1 MEIKDMTMEQIEAR
15 LAEIKTEI
23 DGEGA
28 DIEALSAE
36 VDSLEERQS
45 AIRAEAAEKR
55 SLLDKVANMN
65 ATPIDTVEE
74 RTEKMNGKVEVEY
87 RNTHEYI
94 VKFAEWFK
102 DQDNAEKR
110 AALLT
115 ENVDGQI
122 AVPDLVYDEIKT
134 AWDEDEI
141 LRDIPRMSVKGNL
154 KVNFEISASGAV
166 KHTEGSG
173 AVDEQTLTEGIV
185 TMVPAYFKK
194 WKSFSDE
201 VMSMRGEAFLRYIYR
216 ELAHYIMKAI
226 SDDLIAQIAQLG
238 TTATATAPAAAK
250 ISGAPSIGLVA
261 QAMGNLSD
269 EANRPVVVMNKLTWS
284 AFKAAQYAG
293 QFNVDPFEGLEV
305 RFSNELPAY
314 SAASTSDVYMIVG
327 DFRQGALINM
337 PNGEDIEFTFD
348 NLTRKK
354 EDLVEV
360 LGKLYAAVAPV
371 ASGAFV
377 NVAKA

>member
-1 MEIKDMTMEQIEAR
+1 MEIKDMQMEDIEAR
-15 LAEIKTEI
+15 LAEITKEI

-28 DIEALSAE
+28 DIEALNAE
-36 VDSLEERQS
+36 VDQLVERQS
-45 AIRAEAAEKR
+45 AIKQAAEEKR
-55 SLLDKVANMN
+55 SLLEKVASMDV
-65 ATPIDTVEE
+65 TPIDSVEE
-74 RTEKMNGKVEVEY
+74 RETKMEIEY
-87 RNTHEYI
+87 RNTPEYI
-94 VKFAEWFK
+94 EKYAEWFK

-115 ENVDGQI
+115 ENVDGTI

-134 AWDEDEI
+134 AWDDDEI
-141 LRDIPRMSVKGNL
+141 LRDIPRLSVKGNL

-201 VMSMRGEAFLRYIYR
+201 VLSMRGEAFLRYIYR
-216 ELAHYIMKAI
+216 ELAHHIMKAI
-226 SDDLIAQIAQLG
+226 SDDLIDQISQLG

-250 ISGAPSIGLVA
+250 ITGAPAVGLVA
-261 QAMGNLSD
+261 TAMGNLSD
-269 EANRPVVVMNKLTWS
+269 EANRPVIVMNKLTWA

-293 QFNVDPFEGLEV
+293 SFNVDPFEGLEV
-305 RFSNELPAY
+305 RFTNKLKAY
-314 SAASTSDVYMIVG
+314 SAASAGEVYMIVG

-337 PNGEDIEFTFD
+337 PNGEAIEYTFD
-348 NLTRKK
+348 NISRKK

-371 ASGAFV
+371 ACGAFV

>member
-1 MEIKDMTMEQIEAR
+1 MEIKDMQMEDIEAR
-15 LAEIKTEI
+15 LAEITKEI

-28 DIEALSAE
+28 DIEALNAE
-36 VDSLEERQS
+36 VDQLVERQS
-45 AIRAEAAEKR
+45 AIKQAAEEKR
-55 SLLDKVANMN
+55 SLLEKVASMDV
-65 ATPIDTVEE
+65 TPIDSVEE
-74 RTEKMNGKVEVEY
+74 RETKMEIEY
-87 RNTHEYI
+87 RNTPEYI
-94 VKFAEWFK
+94 EKYAEWFK

-115 ENVDGQI
+115 ENVDGTI

-134 AWDEDEI
+134 AWDDDEI
-141 LRDIPRMSVKGNL
+141 LRDIPRLSVKGNL

-201 VMSMRGEAFLRYIYR
+201 VLSMRGEAFLRYIYR
-216 ELAHYIMKAI
+216 ELAHHIMKAI
-226 SDDLIAQIAQLG
+226 SDDLIDQISQLG

-250 ISGAPSIGLVA
+250 ITGAPAVGLVA
-261 QAMGNLSD
+261 TTMGNLSD
-269 EANRPVVVMNKLTWS
+269 EANRPVIVMNKLTWA

-293 QFNVDPFEGLEV
+293 SFNVDPFEGLEV
-305 RFSNELPAY
+305 RFTNKLKAY
-314 SAASTSDVYMIVG
+314 SAASAGEVYMIVG

-337 PNGEDIEFTFD
+337 PNGEAIEYTFD
-348 NLTRKK
+348 NISRKK

-371 ASGAFV
+371 ACGAFV

>member
-65 ATPIDTVEE
+65 VTPIDTVEE
-74 RTEKMNGKVEVEY
+74 RENKMENIEY
-87 RNTHEYI
+87 RNTPEYI
-94 VKFAEWFK
+94 EKFAEWFK

-141 LRDIPRMSVKGNL
+141 LRDIPRLSVKGNL
-154 KVNFEISASGAV
+154 KVNFEISASDAV

-173 AVDEQTLTEGIV
+173 AVDEQTMTEGII

-216 ELAHYIMKAI
+216 ELAHHIMKAI
-226 SDDLIAQIAQLG
+226 SDDLIDQIAQLG
-238 TTATATAPAAAK
+238 TTATDTAPAAAK
-250 ISGAPSIGLVA
+250 ITGAPSIGLVA

-305 RFSNELPAY
+305 RFTNKLKAY

-337 PNGEDIEFTFD
+337 PNGDDIEYTFD
-348 NLTRKK
+348 NISRKK
-354 EDLVEV
+354 EDLIEV

>member
-65 ATPIDTVEE
+65 VTPIDTVEE
-74 RTEKMNGKVEVEY
+74 RENKMENIEY
-87 RNTHEYI
+87 RNTPEYI
-94 VKFAEWFK
+94 EKFAEWFK

-115 ENVDGQI
+115 ENVAGQI

-141 LRDIPRMSVKGNL
+141 LRDIPRLSVRGNL

-226 SDDLIAQIAQLG
+226 SDDLIEQIAQLG
-238 TTATATAPAAAK
+238 TTATETTPAAAK

-261 QAMGNLSD
+261 QAIGNLSD
-269 EANRPVVVMNKLTWS
+269 EASRPVVVMNKLTWS

-305 RFSNELPAY
+305 RFTNKLKAY
-314 SAASTSDVYMIVG
+314 SAASAGDVYMIVG
-327 DFRQGALINM
+327 DFSQGALINM
-337 PNGEDIEFTFD
+337 PNGEDIEYTFD
-348 NLTRKK
+348 NISRKK
-354 EDLVEV
+354 EDLIEV
-360 LGKLYAAVAPV
+360 IGKLYAAVAPV

-377 NVAKA
+377 NVAKAA

>member
-1 MEIKDMTMEQIEAR
+1 MEIKDMQMEDIEAR
-15 LAEIKTEI
+15 LAEITKEI

-28 DIEALSAE
+28 DIEALNAE
-36 VDSLEERQS
+36 VDQLVERQS
-45 AIRAEAAEKR
+45 AIKQAAEEKR
-55 SLLDKVANMN
+55 SLLEKVASMDV
-65 ATPIDTVEE
+65 TPIDSVEE
-74 RTEKMNGKVEVEY
+74 RETKMEIEY
-87 RNTHEYI
+87 RNTPEYI
-94 VKFAEWFK
+94 EKYAEWFK

-115 ENVDGQI
+115 ENVDGTI

-134 AWDEDEI
+134 AWDDDEI
-141 LRDIPRMSVKGNL
+141 LRDIPRLSVKGNL

-201 VMSMRGEAFLRYIYR
+201 VLSMRGEAFLRYIYR
-216 ELAHYIMKAI
+216 ELAHHIMKAI
-226 SDDLIAQIAQLG
+226 SDDLIDQISQLG

-250 ISGAPSIGLVA
+250 ITGAPAVGLVA
-261 QAMGNLSD
+261 TAMGNLSD
-269 EANRPVVVMNKLTWS
+269 EANRPVIVMNKLTWA

-293 QFNVDPFEGLEV
+293 SFNVDPFEGLEV
-305 RFSNELPAY
+305 RFTNKLKAY
-314 SAASTSDVYMIVG
+314 SAASAGEVYMIVG

-337 PNGEDIEFTFD
+337 PNGEAIEYTFD
-348 NLTRKK
+348 NISRKK

-371 ASGAFV
+371 ACGAFV
-377 NVAKA
+377 NVVKA

>member
-65 ATPIDTVEE
+65 VTPIDTVEE
-74 RTEKMNGKVEVEY
+74 RENKMENIEY
-87 RNTHEYI
+87 RNTPEYI
-94 VKFAEWFK
+94 EKFAEWFK

-141 LRDIPRMSVKGNL
+141 LRDIPRLSVKGNL

-216 ELAHYIMKAI
+216 ELAHHIMKAI
-226 SDDLIAQIAQLG
+226 SDDLIDQIAQLG

-261 QAMGNLSD
+261 QAIGNLSD
-269 EANRPVVVMNKLTWS
+269 EANRPVIVMNKLTWS

-305 RFSNELPAY
+305 RFTNKLKAY
-314 SAASTSDVYMIVG
+314 SAASTADVYMIVG
-327 DFRQGALINM
+327 DFSQGALINM
-337 PNGEDIEFTFD
+337 PNGEDIEYTFD
-348 NLTRKK
+348 NISRKK
-354 EDLVEV
+354 EDLIEV

-377 NVAKA
+377 NVAKAA

>member
-65 ATPIDTVEE
+65 VTPIDTVEE
-74 RTEKMNGKVEVEY
+74 RENKMENIEY
-87 RNTHEYI
+87 RNTPEYI
-94 VKFAEWFK
+94 EKYAEWFK

-141 LRDIPRMSVKGNL
+141 LRDIPRLSVKGNL

-216 ELAHYIMKAI
+216 ELAHHIMKAI
-226 SDDLIAQIAQLG
+226 SDDLIDQIAQLG
-238 TTATATAPAAAK
+238 TTATSTAPAAAK

-261 QAMGNLSD
+261 QAIGNLSD
-269 EANRPVVVMNKLTWS
+269 EANRPVIVMNKLTWS

-305 RFSNELPAY
+305 RFTNKLKAY
-314 SAASTSDVYMIVG
+314 SAASTADVYMIVG
-327 DFRQGALINM
+327 DFSQGALINM
-337 PNGEDIEFTFD
+337 PNGEDIEYTFD
-348 NLTRKK
+348 NISRKK
-354 EDLVEV
+354 EDLIEV

-377 NVAKA
+377 NVAKAA

>member
-65 ATPIDTVEE
+65 VTPIDTVEE
-74 RTEKMNGKVEVEY
+74 RENKMENIEY
-87 RNTHEYI
+87 RNTPEYI
-94 VKFAEWFK
+94 EKFAEWFK

-115 ENVDGQI
+115 ENVAGQI

-141 LRDIPRMSVKGNL
+141 LRDIPRLSVRGNL

-226 SDDLIAQIAQLG
+226 SDDLIEQIAQLG
-238 TTATATAPAAAK
+238 TTATETTPAAAK

-261 QAMGNLSD
+261 QAIGNLSD

-305 RFSNELPAY
+305 RFTNKLKAY
-314 SAASTSDVYMIVG
+314 SAASAGDVYMIVG
-327 DFRQGALINM
+327 DFSQGALINM
-337 PNGEDIEFTFD
+337 PNGEDIEYTFD
-348 NLTRKK
+348 NISRKK
-354 EDLVEV
+354 EDLIEV

-377 NVAKA
+377 NVAKAA

>member
-1 MEIKDMTMEQIEAR
+1 MSMEIKDMQMEDIEAR
-15 LAEIKTEI
+15 LAEITKEI

-28 DIEALSAE
+28 DIEALNAE
-36 VDSLEERQS
+36 VDQLVERQS
-45 AIRAEAAEKR
+45 AIKQAAEEKR
-55 SLLDKVANMN
+55 SLLEKVASMDV
-65 ATPIDTVEE
+65 TPIDSVEE
-74 RTEKMNGKVEVEY
+74 RETKMEIEY
-87 RNTHEYI
+87 RNTPEYI
-94 VKFAEWFK
+94 EKYAEWFK

-115 ENVDGQI
+115 ENVDGTI

-134 AWDEDEI
+134 AWDDDEI
-141 LRDIPRMSVKGNL
+141 LRDIPRLSVKGNL

-201 VMSMRGEAFLRYIYR
+201 VLSMRGEAFLRYIYR
-216 ELAHYIMKAI
+216 ELAHHIMKAI
-226 SDDLIAQIAQLG
+226 SDDLIDQISQLG

-250 ISGAPSIGLVA
+250 ITGAPAVGLVA
-261 QAMGNLSD
+261 TAMGNLSD
-269 EANRPVVVMNKLTWS
+269 EANRPVIVMNKLTWA

-293 QFNVDPFEGLEV
+293 SFNVDPFEGLEV
-305 RFSNELPAY
+305 RFTNKLKAY
-314 SAASTSDVYMIVG
+314 SAASAGEVYMIVG

-337 PNGEDIEFTFD
+337 PNGEAIEYTFD
-348 NLTRKK
+348 NISRKK

-371 ASGAFV
+371 ACGAFV

>member
-1 MEIKDMTMEQIEAR
+1 MEIKDMQMEDIEAR
-15 LAEIKTEI
+15 LAEITKEI

-28 DIEALSAE
+28 DIEALNAE
-36 VDSLEERQS
+36 VDQLVERQS
-45 AIRAEAAEKR
+45 AIKQAAEEKR
-55 SLLDKVANMN
+55 SLLEKVASMDV
-65 ATPIDTVEE
+65 TPIDSVEE
-74 RTEKMNGKVEVEY
+74 RETKMEIEY
-87 RNTHEYI
+87 RNTPEYI
-94 VKFAEWFK
+94 EKYAEWFK

-115 ENVDGQI
+115 ENVDGTI

-134 AWDEDEI
+134 AWDDDEI
-141 LRDIPRMSVKGNL
+141 LRDIPRLSVKGNL

-201 VMSMRGEAFLRYIYR
+201 VLSMRGEAFLRYIYR
-216 ELAHYIMKAI
+216 ELAHHIMKAI
-226 SDDLIAQIAQLG
+226 SDDLIDQISQLG

-250 ISGAPSIGLVA
+250 ITGAPAVGLVA
-261 QAMGNLSD
+261 TAMGNLSD
-269 EANRPVVVMNKLTWS
+269 EANRPVIVMNKLTWA

-293 QFNVDPFEGLEV
+293 SFNVDPFEGLEV
-305 RFSNELPAY
+305 RFTNKLKAY
-314 SAASTSDVYMIVG
+314 SAASAGEVYMIVG

-337 PNGEDIEFTFD
+337 PNGEAIEYTFD
-348 NLTRKK
+348 NISRKK

-360 LGKLYAAVAPV
+360 LGKLYAAVAPF
-371 ASGAFV
+371 ACGAFV